1 MKNDRPLTYLT
12 IGTVTLLH
20 VGILALAWNV
30 SKPPEPVAVDNLTFV
45 DLGSLQGNDK
55 PLADGAPAPM
65 ETATTPPPTPPK
77 KAEAKPQPQKAESVK
92 TVEPKIK
99 TVERDDKPVDIAKSE
114 SKQPKPEKTIDK
126 EKPIEKPLKPVNTP
140 KTSTETTQTTTPPAT
155 TLQNRAPNGVVG
167 GGQGTNPNSKAPGN
181 PASDNKDGDGKG
193 KKGTGDQPN
202 SNSGVD
208 PNQIID
214 GGYISPPNISYPARA
229 RENEEEGVVQIEFI
243 VEPNG
248 SVSSPKV
255 VKSSGSR
262 TLDNAALAG
271 VRTGRFKAKSV
282 NGVPV
287 RSRFRTK
294 FEFSLS

>member
-20 VGILALAWNV
+20 AGILALAWNV

-45 DLGSLQGNDK
+45 DLGSLQGDDK

-65 ETATTPPPTPPK
+65 ETATTPRTPPK
-77 KAEAKPQPQKAESVK
+77 KAEEKPQLQKPKPVK
-92 TVEPKIK
+92 TVAPKIK
-99 TVERDDKPVDIAKSE
+99 AVERDDKPVDIAKSE
-114 SKQPKPEKTIDK
+114 PKQPKQEKSI
-126 EKPIEKPLKPVNTP
+126 EKPIEKPLEPVNKP
-140 KTSTETTQTTTPPAT
+140 KPSTEIAKATPPAAT
-155 TLQNRAPNGVVG
+155 NPQTRVPNDVVSS
-167 GGQGTNPNSKAPGN
+167 GQGTNPNSKAPGN

-193 KKGTGDQPN
+193 KKGTGDKPN

-214 GGYISPPNISYPARA
+214 GGYISPPNVSYPARA

-248 SVSSPKV
+248 SISSPKV